1 MMLLMLRLG
10 TTRIELQP
18 PLQQLLLLRRRQRLP
33 PMHPPRAQPPP
44 MHPPR
49 TQPPPRHRLLA
60 TGAASAALCGFRCR
74 CCCWSVPLWR
84 PPVLRAEYG
93 AGRVRRRSGV
103 PLCAATAHTRG
114 STDWRLRRVYLSTLQ
129 RCGCIY
135 ASVFGCACLAYLPPF
150 VLRLVLPGVTIFCF
164 GCRCVLAPCRLPVH
178 SLRRPCADVHLLPP
192 LRHLW
197 GEASVRFYFLFLLF
211 LVCVR
216 SYVFGAD
223 CVCAC
228 VLVSLR
234 RGVAA
239 QPCLDPTPP
248 LSLSLCVCVCMLCA
262 CPCLSLPCCVLSLC
276 LPGAGP
282 TGEFTPRA
290 TSEFHKGP
298 SDNDAAPRPLR
309 AFLCPLLCVR
319 VRHGSG
325 GGAV

>member
-10 TTRIELQP
+10 TARMKLQP
-18 PLQQLLLLRRRQRLP
+18 PLQLLLLRRRRL
-33 PMHPPRAQPPP
+33 PP

-49 TQPPPRHRLLA
+49 TQPPLQGTDSWRREQPRRPFVGSGAAAAAGQCRCGDRRCCVLRTGRGACAVGLESRCVRPLPTRA
-60 TGAASAALCGFRCR
+60 GAPTGACAAL
-74 CCCWSVPLWR
+74 
-84 PPVLRAEYG
+84 
-93 AGRVRRRSGV
+93 GV
-103 PLCAATAHTRG
+103 THREV
-114 STDWRLRRVYLSTLQ
+114 RRVYLSTLQ

-178 SLRRPCADVHLLPP
+178 SLRRPRADVHLLPP
-192 LRHLW
+192 PRHLW

-248 LSLSLCVCVCMLCA
+248 LSLSVCVCVYAVRL
-262 CPCLSLPCCVLSLC
+262 PVSLP
-276 LPGAGP
+276 PM
-282 TGEFTPRA
+282 
-290 TSEFHKGP
+290 
-298 SDNDAAPRPLR
+298 LR
-309 AFLCPLLCVR
+309 ALVVPARCRPDRR
-319 VRHGSG
+319 VYTASNKRIPQRPK
-325 GGAV
+325 